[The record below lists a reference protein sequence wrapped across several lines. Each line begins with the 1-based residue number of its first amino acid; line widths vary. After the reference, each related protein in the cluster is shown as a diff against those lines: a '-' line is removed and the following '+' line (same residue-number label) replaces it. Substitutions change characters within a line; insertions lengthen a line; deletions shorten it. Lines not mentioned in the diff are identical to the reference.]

1 MDLNK
6 KTIFILTGASKG
18 IGKTLAIECCRLFKA
33 GSLAILFARSASGL
47 EETRNE
53 IIAANAD
60 VTVKV
65 FPLDLG
71 EITSEEYHETLTN
84 ALTGVDV
91 NEFERAFIVHNVGS
105 VGDVTKSAKELCDI
119 DNWKKYFHL
128 NVFGVCA
135 LNTEFMRLFEDIP
148 KLVVNITS
156 KVGIEPFPSM
166 AEYGCGKAAREMYFR
181 VLALEEKDT
190 VVLNY
195 SPGPVDT
202 DMTIILQEESMNE
215 ELREGFRSSR
225 EQKTILTTELT
236 TAKCLAVI
244 KEFKFKSGDHVD
256 YYD

>member
-18 IGKTLAIECCRLFKA
+18 IGKTMAIECCRLFKPK
-33 GSLAILFARSASGL
+33 SLAILFARSASGL
-47 EETRNE
+47 EETKKE
-53 IIAANAD
+53 ILALNNDI
-60 VTVKV
+60 TVKV
-65 FPLDLG
+65 FSLDLG
-71 EITSEEYHETLTN
+71 EISAKEYHETLDD
-84 ALTGVDV
+84 ALTGVEV

-105 VGDVTKSAKELCDI
+105 VGDVTKSAKELSDI

-135 LNTEFMRLFEDIP
+135 LNAEFMKRFEDIP
-148 KLVVNITS
+148 RLVVNITS

-166 AEYGCGKAAREMYFR
+166 AEYGSGKAAREMYFR
-181 VLALEEKDT
+181 VLALEEKDV

-202 DMTIILQEESMNE
+202 DMTIILQNESMSE

-225 EQKTILTTELT
+225 EQKTILTTQLT

-256 YYD
+256 FYD

>member
-1 MDLNK
+1 MDLNQ

-18 IGKTLAIECCRLFKA
+18 IGKTLAIECCRLFKPE
-33 GSLAILFARSASGL
+33 SLAILFARSASGL

-53 IIAANAD
+53 IIAVNSD
-60 VTVKV
+60 ITVKV

-71 EITSEEYHETLTN
+71 EISSEEYHDTLTN
-84 ALTGVDV
+84 ALDGVGV
-91 NEFERAFIVHNVGS
+91 NDFERAFIVHNVGS
-105 VGDVTKSAKELCDI
+105 VGDVTKSAKELGDI
-119 DNWKKYFHL
+119 ENWKKYFHL

-135 LNTEFMRLFEDIP
+135 LNTEFMRRFEDIP

-166 AEYGCGKAAREMYFR
+166 AEYGAGKAAREMYFR

-190 VVLNY
+190 TVLNY

-202 DMTIILQEESMNE
+202 DMTIIVQEESMSE

-225 EQKTILTTELT
+225 EQKTILTTQLT
-236 TAKCLAVI
+236 TAKCLAVL